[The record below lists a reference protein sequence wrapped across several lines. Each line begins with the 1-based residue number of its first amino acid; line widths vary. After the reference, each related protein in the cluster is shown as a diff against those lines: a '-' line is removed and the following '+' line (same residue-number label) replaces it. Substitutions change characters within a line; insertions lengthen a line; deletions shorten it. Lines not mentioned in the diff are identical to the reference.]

1 MSVPSHFAPYKGF
14 LQIAY
19 VTTDFDRALSEFA
32 AQYGVPTWLQLRNLE
47 IETGKDRSCRT
58 HVALTYV
65 GATQLEVIQAL
76 GGDDTVYRHGL
87 PEQGYA
93 VRLNHLAQLID
104 TEAEFDA
111 IHDDVVAQGIPVSIY
126 GTGGGG
132 TARYFYTDH
141 RASLG
146 HYVEH
151 VWYSPEGLAFLREQI
166 PHL

>member
-47 IETGKDRSCRT
+47 IETGKDRSCRA
-58 HVALTYV
+58 HVALAYV

-104 TEAEFDA
+104 TEAEFEA
-111 IHDDVVAQGIPVSIY
+111 IHD
-126 GTGGGG
+126 
-132 TARYFYTDH
+132 
-141 RASLG
+141 G
-146 HYVEH
+146 HVYVEQAN
-151 VWYSPEGLAFLREQI
+151 VGLKLLCQANGLFGRAALAHDRDIRLGGER
-166 PHL
+166 

>member
-1 MSVPSHFAPYKGF
+1 MSVLPAFAPYKGF

-19 VTTDFDRALSEFA
+19 VTTDFDRALAEFA
-32 AQYGVPTWLQLRNLE
+32 SQYGVPKWLQLRNLE
-47 IETGKDRSCRT
+47 IETGKDRSCHA

-65 GATQLEVIQAL
+65 GDTQLEVIQPL

-93 VRLNHLAQLID
+93 LRLNHLAQLVE
-104 TEAEFDA
+104 TEAELET
-111 IHDDVVAQGIPVSIY
+111 IHAEVVAKGIAVSMH

-146 HYVEH
+146 HYLEH
-151 VWYSPEGLAFLREQI
+151 VWYSPQGLAFLREQI

>member
-19 VTTDFDRALSEFA
+19 VTTDIDRALSQFA
-32 AQYGVPTWLQLRNLE
+32 AKYGVPSWLQLRNLE
-47 IETGKDRSCRT
+47 IETGKDRSCRA
-58 HVALTYV
+58 HVALSYV
-65 GATQLEVIQAL
+65 GPTQLEVIQPL

-93 VRLNHLAQLID
+93 VRLNHLAQLIES
-104 TEAEFDA
+104 EAEFEA
-111 IHDDVVAQGIPVSIY
+111 IHDEVVAKGIPVAIY

-141 RASLG
+141 RESLG
-146 HYVEH
+146 HYLEH
-151 VWYSPEGLAFLREQI
+151 VWYSPQGLAFLREQI
-166 PHL
+166 PRL